1 MIKRPA
7 ILSVA
12 ICLIT
17 TIAASQIPGDDS
29 AATKAKGPEVKTG
42 GMVYKKDP
50 RRSMTIYYPD
60 QWKPSDKRPAL
71 VIFRCNIPA
80 QREHFRES
88 GMVIIKPQLAGVNHG
103 RLPGSSLDEIAKM
116 PRPRNQVEDT
126 KSAIRFI
133 RKNAER
139 LGVDPERIVAT
150 GTSGGGD
157 LSLQSYFN
165 KAFEDRQDDQAVSPR
180 PNALLLYCP
189 AFDGINIWYVK
200 TEAIV
205 QMTEVDAPSFLPVL
219 TQFIKNTTD
228 EYAVPL
234 GHRADLIKLAASLGS
249 EKGIADT
256 EIKRFQQIL
265 ELFNKSDWQLLHP
278 IEDAL
283 TMSASRLITDA
294 TFPPTLI
301 MFGTRDH
308 LYEHQKA
315 FVDRATMLG
324 KEFDLKIFENA
335 GHSFMMGPPF
345 LEPSTLEAE
354 RFLKK
359 LNFVPYND
367 E

>member
-1 MIKRPA
+1 MIATCVRR
-7 ILSVA
+7 LSAVA
-12 ICLIT
+12 ALY
-17 TIAASQIPGDDS
+17 AACVASSLLGEDELNTEG
-29 AATKAKGPEVKTG
+29 AEVKTSR
-42 GMVYKKDP
+42 MVYKQDP
-50 RRSMTIYYPD
+50 RRTMTIYYPD

-71 VIFRCNIPA
+71 VIFRCRIPA
-80 QREHFRES
+80 QREHFRKL

-103 RLPGSSLDEIAKM
+103 RLPSSSLKEIAKM
-116 PRPRNQVEDT
+116 PKPRHQVEDT

-133 RKNAER
+133 RKNARR

-157 LSLQSYFN
+157 LALQSYFN
-165 KAFEDRQDDQAVSPR
+165 TAFVDPQDDQSVSPS

-189 AFDGINIWYVK
+189 AFDGINIWYVRTDTILRK
-200 TEAIV
+200 TKA
-205 QMTEVDAPSFLPVL
+205 DAPSFLPVL
-219 TQFIKNTTD
+219 TRFIKNTTD
-228 EYAVPL
+228 EYAMPL
-234 GHRADLIKLAASLGS
+234 GHRADLIKLAATLGN
-249 EKGIADT
+249 EKGIDET
-256 EIKRFQQIL
+256 ELKNFQVIL

-283 TMSASRLITDA
+283 TMSASHLITEA

-315 FVDRATMLG
+315 FVDRARKLG
-324 KEFDLKIFENA
+324 KEFELEIFENA

-345 LEPSTLEAE
+345 QEPSTREAE

-359 LNFVPYND
+359 LGYIP
-367 E
+367 EHEQ